1 MASSSR
7 AGAAAH
13 VRRSPCAR
21 SRRVSGWSAPS
32 RCTRPCSRRSRS
44 SVTARSG
51 ARSCITCEIAAAR
64 LPASRKSAT
73 TDREGAAPLE
83 SFGGGR
89 KRGRMGSGGSRSA
102 CDLATERERLA
113 GLFAIEDEAR
123 AGGHLLIA
131 GVDEVGRGCLAG
143 PVYAG
148 AVVFDRR
155 VALPGLDDSKALV
168 PEVRESLASRIREVA
183 RGAEVG
189 AATAAEVDA
198 IGIVAATLLAMRRAL
213 DLLRGAGLLPSLVL
227 VDAARVPGLEIA
239 QRAYV
244 RGAGRRSPRP
254 LSWRRWRATPGW
266 TSWRGAFPSTDS
278 DRIGDTERPSISP
291 RCGD

>member
-1 MASSSR
+1 M
-7 AGAAAH
+7 
-13 VRRSPCAR
+13 
-21 SRRVSGWSAPS
+21 
-32 RCTRPCSRRSRS
+32 
-44 SVTARSG
+44 
-51 ARSCITCEIAAAR
+51 
-64 LPASRKSAT
+64 
-73 TDREGAAPLE
+73 
-83 SFGGGR
+83 
-89 KRGRMGSGGSRSA
+89 
-102 CDLATERERLA
+102 A

-155 VALPGLDDSKALV
+155 VALPGLDDSKALL

-213 DLLRGAGLLPSLVL
+213 DLLRGAGHLPSLVL
-227 VDAARVPGLEIA
+227 VDAVRVPGLEIA

-244 RGAGRRSPRP
+244 RGDGRVAAIAAASIVAKVARDARMDELEARFPMYGFGSHRGYGTPEH
-254 LSWRRWRATPGW
+254 LAALRRYGPCPEHRLTFDRVVVR
-266 TSWRGAFPSTDS
+266 RGAPKAA
-278 DRIGDTERPSISP
+278 
-291 RCGD
+291 

>member
-1 MASSSR
+1 
-7 AGAAAH
+7 
-13 VRRSPCAR
+13 
-21 SRRVSGWSAPS
+21 
-32 RCTRPCSRRSRS
+32 
-44 SVTARSG
+44 
-51 ARSCITCEIAAAR
+51 
-64 LPASRKSAT
+64 
-73 TDREGAAPLE
+73 
-83 SFGGGR
+83 
-89 KRGRMGSGGSRSA
+89 MGSGGSRSA

-155 VALPGLDDSKALV
+155 VALPGLDDSKALLS
-168 PEVRESLASRIREVA
+168 EVRESLASRIREVA

-198 IGIVAATLLAMRRAL
+198 IGIVAATFLAMRRAL
-213 DLLRGAGLLPSLVL
+213 DLLRGAGLFPSLVL
-227 VDAARVPGLEIA
+227 VDAVRVPGLEIA

-244 RGAGRRSPRP
+244 RGDGRVAAIAAASIVAKVARDARMDELERRFPIYGFGSHRGYGTPEH
-254 LSWRRWRATPGW
+254 LSALRRHGPCPEHRLTFDRVVVR
-266 TSWRGAFPSTDS
+266 RGAPKAA
-278 DRIGDTERPSISP
+278 
-291 RCGD
+291 

>member
-1 MASSSR
+1 
-7 AGAAAH
+7 
-13 VRRSPCAR
+13 
-21 SRRVSGWSAPS
+21 
-32 RCTRPCSRRSRS
+32 
-44 SVTARSG
+44 
-51 ARSCITCEIAAAR
+51 
-64 LPASRKSAT
+64 
-73 TDREGAAPLE
+73 
-83 SFGGGR
+83 
-89 KRGRMGSGGSRSA
+89 MGSGGSRSA

-155 VALPGLDDSKALV
+155 VALPGLDDSKALL

-183 RGAEVG
+183 RGAKVG

-213 DLLRGAGLLPSLVL
+213 DLLRGTGLLPSLVL
-227 VDAARVPGLEIA
+227 VDAVRVPGLEIA

-244 RGAGRRSPRP
+244 RGDRRVAVIAAASIVAKVARDARMDELERRFPVYGFGSHRGYGTP
-254 LSWRRWRATPGW
+254 EHLSALRRHGPCPEHRLTFDRVVVR
-266 TSWRGAFPSTDS
+266 RGAPKAA
-278 DRIGDTERPSISP
+278 
-291 RCGD
+291 

>member
-1 MASSSR
+1 M
-7 AGAAAH
+7 
-13 VRRSPCAR
+13 
-21 SRRVSGWSAPS
+21 
-32 RCTRPCSRRSRS
+32 
-44 SVTARSG
+44 
-51 ARSCITCEIAAAR
+51 
-64 LPASRKSAT
+64 
-73 TDREGAAPLE
+73 
-83 SFGGGR
+83 
-89 KRGRMGSGGSRSA
+89 
-102 CDLATERERLA
+102 A

-155 VALPGLDDSKALV
+155 VALPGLDDSKALL

-183 RGAEVG
+183 RGAKVG

-213 DLLRGAGLLPSLVL
+213 DLLRGTGLLPSLVL
-227 VDAARVPGLEIA
+227 VDAVRVPGLEIA

-244 RGAGRRSPRP
+244 RGDRRVAVIAAASIVAKVARDARMDELERRFPVYGFGSHRGYGTP
-254 LSWRRWRATPGW
+254 EHLSALRRHGPCPEHRLTFDRVVVR
-266 TSWRGAFPSTDS
+266 RGAPKAA
-278 DRIGDTERPSISP
+278 
-291 RCGD
+291 

>member
-1 MASSSR
+1 
-7 AGAAAH
+7 
-13 VRRSPCAR
+13 
-21 SRRVSGWSAPS
+21 
-32 RCTRPCSRRSRS
+32 
-44 SVTARSG
+44 
-51 ARSCITCEIAAAR
+51 
-64 LPASRKSAT
+64 
-73 TDREGAAPLE
+73 
-83 SFGGGR
+83 
-89 KRGRMGSGGSRSA
+89 MGSGGSRSA

-155 VALPGLDDSKALV
+155 VTLPGLDDSKALL

-183 RGAEVG
+183 RGSEVG

-198 IGIVAATLLAMRRAL
+198 IGIVAATFLAMRRAL

-227 VDAARVPGLEIA
+227 VDAVRVPGLEIA
-239 QRAYV
+239 QRAYIRGDGRV
-244 RGAGRRSPRP
+244 AAIAAASIVAKVARDARMDELERRFPVYGFGSHRGYGTPEHLSALRRHGPCPEHRLTFDRVVVRRGAPK
-254 LSWRRWRATPGW
+254 A
-266 TSWRGAFPSTDS
+266 A
-278 DRIGDTERPSISP
+278 
-291 RCGD
+291 

>member
-1 MASSSR
+1 
-7 AGAAAH
+7 
-13 VRRSPCAR
+13 
-21 SRRVSGWSAPS
+21 
-32 RCTRPCSRRSRS
+32 
-44 SVTARSG
+44 
-51 ARSCITCEIAAAR
+51 
-64 LPASRKSAT
+64 
-73 TDREGAAPLE
+73 
-83 SFGGGR
+83 
-89 KRGRMGSGGSRSA
+89 MGSGGSRSA

-155 VALPGLDDSKALV
+155 VALPGLDDSKALL

-183 RGAEVG
+183 RAAKVG

-227 VDAARVPGLEIA
+227 VDAVRVPGLEIA

-244 RGAGRRSPRP
+244 RGDGRVAAIAAASIVAKVARDARMDELDGRFPVYGFGSHRGYGTPEH
-254 LSWRRWRATPGW
+254 LSALRRHGPCPEHRLTFDRVVVR
-266 TSWRGAFPSTDS
+266 RGAPKAA
-278 DRIGDTERPSISP
+278 
-291 RCGD
+291 

>member
-1 MASSSR
+1 
-7 AGAAAH
+7 
-13 VRRSPCAR
+13 
-21 SRRVSGWSAPS
+21 
-32 RCTRPCSRRSRS
+32 
-44 SVTARSG
+44 
-51 ARSCITCEIAAAR
+51 
-64 LPASRKSAT
+64 
-73 TDREGAAPLE
+73 
-83 SFGGGR
+83 
-89 KRGRMGSGGSRSA
+89 
-102 CDLATERERLA
+102 LA

-155 VALPGLDDSKALV
+155 VALPGLDDSKALL

-183 RGAEVG
+183 RGAKVG

-227 VDAARVPGLEIA
+227 VDAVRVPGLEIA

-244 RGAGRRSPRP
+244 RGDRRVAVIAAASIVAKVARDARMDELERRFPVYGFGSHRGYGTP
-254 LSWRRWRATPGW
+254 EHLSALRRHGPCPEHRLTFDRVVVR
-266 TSWRGAFPSTDS
+266 RGAPKAA
-278 DRIGDTERPSISP
+278 
-291 RCGD
+291 

>member
-1 MASSSR
+1 
-7 AGAAAH
+7 
-13 VRRSPCAR
+13 
-21 SRRVSGWSAPS
+21 
-32 RCTRPCSRRSRS
+32 
-44 SVTARSG
+44 
-51 ARSCITCEIAAAR
+51 
-64 LPASRKSAT
+64 
-73 TDREGAAPLE
+73 
-83 SFGGGR
+83 
-89 KRGRMGSGGSRSA
+89 MGSGGSRSA

-123 AGGHLLIA
+123 AGGHRLIA

-155 VALPGLDDSKALV
+155 VALPGLDDSKALL

-198 IGIVAATLLAMRRAL
+198 IGIVAATFLAMRRAL
-213 DLLRGAGLLPSLVL
+213 DLLRGAGLFPSLVL
-227 VDAARVPGLEIA
+227 VDAVRVPGLEIA

-244 RGAGRRSPRP
+244 RGDGRVAAIAAASIVAKVARDARMDELEKRFPIYGFGSHRGYGTPEH
-254 LSWRRWRATPGW
+254 LSALRRHGPCPEHRLTFDRVVVR
-266 TSWRGAFPSTDS
+266 RGAPKAA
-278 DRIGDTERPSISP
+278 
-291 RCGD
+291 

>member
-1 MASSSR
+1 
-7 AGAAAH
+7 
-13 VRRSPCAR
+13 
-21 SRRVSGWSAPS
+21 
-32 RCTRPCSRRSRS
+32 
-44 SVTARSG
+44 
-51 ARSCITCEIAAAR
+51 
-64 LPASRKSAT
+64 
-73 TDREGAAPLE
+73 
-83 SFGGGR
+83 
-89 KRGRMGSGGSRSA
+89 MGSGGSRSA

-155 VALPGLDDSKALV
+155 VALPGLDDSKALL

-198 IGIVAATLLAMRRAL
+198 IGIVAATFLAMRRAL
-213 DLLRGAGLLPSLVL
+213 DLLRGVGLFPSLVL
-227 VDAARVPGLEIA
+227 VDAVRVPGLEIA

-244 RGAGRRSPRP
+244 RGDGRVAAIAAASIVAKVARDARMDELERRFPIYGFGSHRGYGTPEH
-254 LSWRRWRATPGW
+254 LSALRRHGPCPEHRLTFDRVVVR
-266 TSWRGAFPSTDS
+266 RGAPKAA
-278 DRIGDTERPSISP
+278 
-291 RCGD
+291 

>member
-1 MASSSR
+1 
-7 AGAAAH
+7 
-13 VRRSPCAR
+13 
-21 SRRVSGWSAPS
+21 
-32 RCTRPCSRRSRS
+32 
-44 SVTARSG
+44 
-51 ARSCITCEIAAAR
+51 
-64 LPASRKSAT
+64 
-73 TDREGAAPLE
+73 
-83 SFGGGR
+83 
-89 KRGRMGSGGSRSA
+89 
-102 CDLATERERLA
+102 LA

-155 VALPGLDDSKALV
+155 VALPGLDDSKALL

-227 VDAARVPGLEIA
+227 VDAVRVPGLEIA

-244 RGAGRRSPRP
+244 HGDGRVAVIAAASIVAKVARDARMDELERRFPVYGFGSHRGYGTPEHLSALRRHGPCPEHRLTFDRVVVRRGAPK
-254 LSWRRWRATPGW
+254 A
-266 TSWRGAFPSTDS
+266 A
-278 DRIGDTERPSISP
+278 
-291 RCGD
+291 

>member
-1 MASSSR
+1 
-7 AGAAAH
+7 
-13 VRRSPCAR
+13 
-21 SRRVSGWSAPS
+21 
-32 RCTRPCSRRSRS
+32 
-44 SVTARSG
+44 
-51 ARSCITCEIAAAR
+51 
-64 LPASRKSAT
+64 
-73 TDREGAAPLE
+73 
-83 SFGGGR
+83 
-89 KRGRMGSGGSRSA
+89 MGSGGSRSA

-168 PEVRESLASRIREVA
+168 PEVRESLASWIREVA

-227 VDAARVPGLEIA
+227 VDAVRVPGLEIA

-244 RGAGRRSPRP
+244 RGDGRVAAIAAASIVAKVARDARMDELERRFPVYGFGSHRGYGTPEH
-254 LSWRRWRATPGW
+254 LSALRRHGPCPEHRLTFDRVVVR
-266 TSWRGAFPSTDS
+266 RGAPKAA
-278 DRIGDTERPSISP
+278 
-291 RCGD
+291 

>member
-1 MASSSR
+1 
-7 AGAAAH
+7 
-13 VRRSPCAR
+13 
-21 SRRVSGWSAPS
+21 
-32 RCTRPCSRRSRS
+32 
-44 SVTARSG
+44 
-51 ARSCITCEIAAAR
+51 
-64 LPASRKSAT
+64 
-73 TDREGAAPLE
+73 
-83 SFGGGR
+83 
-89 KRGRMGSGGSRSA
+89 MGSGGSRSA

-227 VDAARVPGLEIA
+227 VDAVRVPGLEIA

-244 RGAGRRSPRP
+244 RGDGRVAAIAAASIVAKVARDARMDELERRFPIYGFGSHRGYGTPEH
-254 LSWRRWRATPGW
+254 LSALRRHGPGPELRL
-266 TSWRGAFPSTDS
+266 TFDGVVVRRGAPKAA
-278 DRIGDTERPSISP
+278 
-291 RCGD
+291 

>member
-1 MASSSR
+1 
-7 AGAAAH
+7 
-13 VRRSPCAR
+13 
-21 SRRVSGWSAPS
+21 
-32 RCTRPCSRRSRS
+32 
-44 SVTARSG
+44 
-51 ARSCITCEIAAAR
+51 
-64 LPASRKSAT
+64 
-73 TDREGAAPLE
+73 
-83 SFGGGR
+83 
-89 KRGRMGSGGSRSA
+89 MGSGGSRSA
-102 CDLATERERLA
+102 CDLAAERERLA

-155 VALPGLDDSKALV
+155 VALPGLDDSKALL

-227 VDAARVPGLEIA
+227 VDAVRVPGLEIA

-244 RGAGRRSPRP
+244 RGDGRVAAIAAASIVAKVARDARMDELERRFPVYGFGSHRGYGTPEH
-254 LSWRRWRATPGW
+254 LSALRRHGPCPEHRLTFDRVVVR
-266 TSWRGAFPSTDS
+266 RGAPKAA
-278 DRIGDTERPSISP
+278 
-291 RCGD
+291 